1 MDSNLRFPVGGDT
14 AHDRLRQAGAI
25 GSRPHSAINL
35 GCDDDLVS
43 TGEILDRTPEN
54 LLAAAE
60 RMAVRRV
67 EEIDAD
73 FERTLDE
80 RTALLLAEAPGVPR
94 LRQRHPRLGSA
105 LVVLVV
111 AAPPDAR
118 LVAPFGGRGEPLVHA
133 PEAVQSAHRWNRCG
147 RRPTRL

>member
-73 FERTLDE
+73 FERPLNE
-80 RTALLLAEAPGVPR
+80 RTALLLAEARTLMLVR
-94 LRQRHPRLGSA
+94 SARRLG
-105 LVVLVV
+105 V
-111 AAPPDAR
+111 DH
-118 LVAPFGGRGEPLVHA
+118 EKIWYQ
-133 PEAVQSAHRWNRCG
+133 E
-147 RRPTRL
+147 